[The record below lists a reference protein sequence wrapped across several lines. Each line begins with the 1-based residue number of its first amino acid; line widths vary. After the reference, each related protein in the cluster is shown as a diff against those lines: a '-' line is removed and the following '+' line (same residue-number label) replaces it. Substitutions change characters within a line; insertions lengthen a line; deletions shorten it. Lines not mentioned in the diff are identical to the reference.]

1 MSIFILLWP
10 VLLFILVGLRFVKR
24 FNAEFR
30 RQEMTTWPTAKAVF
44 DVDHLQLRN
53 DPEREGAMGELDRN
67 YQFYSQGQAYAGK
80 RLVADAVTISP
91 ERRTIVN
98 KLLNEQREEL
108 TVRFNPAAPEENV
121 LRVGHAHL
129 TWWKVLVYAFFGVV
143 VPVFMIYM
151 YLKWQGGPLSW
162 SETITF

>member
-1 MSIFILLWP
+1 MSFLTILVP
-10 VLLFILVGLRFVKR
+10 TVLFLLVGLRFVKR

-53 DPEREGAMGELDRN
+53 DAERPGAVGELDRN
-67 YQFYSQGQAYAGK
+67 YQFYSQGQAYTGK
-80 RLVADAVTISP
+80 RLVADTVTISQ
-91 ERRTIVN
+91 ERQTIVN

-129 TWWKVLVYAFFGVV
+129 TWWKVLVYAFFGVAI
-143 VPVFMIYM
+143 PVGMIYM
-151 YLKWQGGPLSW
+151 AIRWSGGPLSW
-162 SETITF
+162 SDTFTF